1 MNFKDLN
8 YFVALAEKRSF
19 SKAAEYCNA
28 SQPTISNSINRM
40 ERELGA
46 SLFNRSTRTLA
57 LTPKGEEILAYA
69 KSILVS
75 MSMIKHIAHTDD
87 IINRS
92 INLGITTS
100 ISHYLYTQVTNS
112 LEAISEPTIKVH
124 EIKKEE
130 FKIQIDSGKMHCILS
145 ACDESYSQYEKILV
159 AEFPYVLAVSKNDI
173 IAKNREVRLEDIK
186 NRVILGVQD
195 SNCLDTS
202 QNRIILKY
210 DLNYKKDM
218 FFYSTEVLKMAIIK
232 KEEIALIPQYA
243 AKKEESIKYIP
254 INNSEANKKI
264 YLIYKGENA
273 DKEIFSTLAKKIGQ
287 AVFIVQS
294 I

>member
-28 SQPTISNSINRM
+28 SQPTISNYINRM

-130 FKIQIDSGKMHCILS
+130 FKTQIDSGKMHCILS

-173 IAKNREVRLEDIK
+173 IAKIEK
-186 NRVILGVQD
+186 
-195 SNCLDTS
+195 
-202 QNRIILKY
+202 
-210 DLNYKKDM
+210 
-218 FFYSTEVLKMAIIK
+218 
-232 KEEIALIPQYA
+232 
-243 AKKEESIKYIP
+243 
-254 INNSEANKKI
+254 
-264 YLIYKGENA
+264 
-273 DKEIFSTLAKKIGQ
+273 
-287 AVFIVQS
+287 
-294 I
+294 